1 MDVYVVYIYM
11 LKLRAN
17 KLYSASVCRKN
28 GDLSQTCDIGMY
40 VETKF
45 GVNHDLPVES
55 SGSRPIGFTSP
66 FD

>member
-1 MDVYVVYIYM
+1 MWSIDINM

-55 SGSRPIGFTSP
+55 SGSLPIGFTSP